1 MNPKFSVTMDAADPL
16 ALGEFWAVAL
26 GYVREPPP
34 PPYQTWDEALVGW
47 GLPPERWND
56 ANAIVDPDGV
66 GPRIF
71 IQKVAEPKTAK
82 NRLHID
88 VRVSSSAQQKDRE
101 GMRAKADQLVA
112 AGATLVSVFDE
123 EFTGHWIVMLDPEG
137 NEFCVV

>member
-1 MNPKFSVTMDAADPL
+1 MTSTPRTYTFDCADP
-16 ALGEFWAVAL
+16 AAVAAFWSAVTARPVDESPNE
-26 GYVREPPP
+26 YV
-34 PPYQTWDEALVGW
+34 A
-47 GLPPERWND
+47 
-56 ANAIVDPDGV
+56 AIGMW
-66 GPRIF
+66 PRVKDDMAF
-71 IQKVAEPKTAK
+71 LFLAVPEPKTAK